1 MEKTENKERYII
13 IVEYHKDNKWEEVEL
28 VTDDINWSMEHYQRN
43 RQPFKWKIKY
53 HYKGI

>member
-13 IVEYHKDNKWEEVEL
+13 EITYHNDKKSEEVEL
-28 VTDDINWSMEHYQRN
+28 ITDDIDWSMEQYQRN

>member
-13 IVEYHKDNKWEEVEL
+13 IVEYHKDSKWEEVEL
-28 VTDDINWSMEHYQRN
+28 ITDDIDWSMEQYQRN